1 MNKYYTAFDF
11 ENQRLGLALAA
22 EDKSHDRCDSD
33 LDMDVTHFWE
43 SIYES
48 EKLQQ
53 DDDDVQFEKNDL
65 DEVLDEHSTVAFDDE
80 KSDEDDDIFNAFVN
94 GQDDASTTDNSSDED
109 TDDDTYEIPPP
120 PPKNDLIDEDVAQMF
135 DDHTSNNS
143 KDDIHIGTPP
153 TQEQLD
159 SWKNDVVSAQE
170 QNAIIEEAKDKFI
183 SGDNNGGVD
192 PHGDYH
198 NDNHNTY
205 LHGETHDHETYKQVA
220 SSSTTIINDNTNKE
234 IGNEPISFTISD
246 LEEDVQQLDPPPS
259 SSSTISPSKGHI
271 DFTVA
276 DFTVTESEDVVESS
290 QPAHSPTHIEPPNRE
305 PLPALHSSGLKHEDN
320 GGVSSSSSVSAGG
333 IVAILFVTIL
343 IGLIAAMF
351 VRRRRQRRGGGGGTT
366 GGSAG
371 SNKKQHAMFQNKFRQ
386 AEKNIVGQHR
396 NLNYRDHSS
405 STSSGAFHDA
415 LDDIKYTNSG
425 GAGGDQFHD
434 EVGVCV
440 AGRKGDEDEE
450 NDEEQDPV
458 DFVLD
463 SQILQR
469 MN

>member
-1 MNKYYTAFDF
+1 M
-11 ENQRLGLALAA
+11 G
-22 EDKSHDRCDSD
+22 
-33 LDMDVTHFWE
+33 E

-80 KSDEDDDIFNAFVN
+80 KSGEDDDIFNAFVN

-220 SSSTTIINDNTNKE
+220 SSSTAIINDNTNKE

-305 PLPALHSSGLKHEDN
+305 PLPALHSSGLKHENN

-351 VRRRRQRRGGGGGTT
+351 QNTFRR
-366 GGSAG
+366 
-371 SNKKQHAMFQNKFRQ
+371 

-458 DFVLD
+458 DLVLD